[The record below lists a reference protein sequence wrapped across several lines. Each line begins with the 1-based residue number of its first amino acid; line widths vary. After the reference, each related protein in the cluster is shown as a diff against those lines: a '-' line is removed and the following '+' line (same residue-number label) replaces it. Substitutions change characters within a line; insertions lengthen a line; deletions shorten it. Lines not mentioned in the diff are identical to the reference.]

1 MFTVQNE
8 QEPIGSVIE
17 SAKWKDYKI
26 SRLESGSIVVERD
39 GRPVTIVK
47 PFLRKVAEDLKVDFN
62 NANGNQ
68 MNTRQLGGEII
79 KKLKG

>member
-1 MFTVQNE
+1 MFTVQDE
-8 QEPIGSVIE
+8 LEPTGSVIE
-17 SAKWKDYKI
+17 SAKWQDYEI
-26 SRLESGSIVVERD
+26 SRLESGSIVVERE

-47 PFLRKVAEDLKVDFN
+47 PFLRKVAEDLKVDLN
-62 NANGNQ
+62 NANQ